1 MRGWMMSRQSVW
13 RDSTLFTELR
23 APQSAGACASCGSYD
38 ACRGGCMAAKLFTGL
53 PLDGPDPECVRG
65 EGERL
70 LAAATAGPAV
80 PRPSV
85 DHSRPVRFMRHPARP

>member
-1 MRGWMMSRQSVW
+1 
-13 RDSTLFTELR
+13 
-23 APQSAGACASCGSYD
+23 
-38 ACRGGCMAAKLFTGL
+38 MAAKLFTGL

-70 LAAATAGPAV
+70 LARVGGGGTDV

-85 DHSRPVRFMRHPARP
+85 DHSKRVTFLRKPA